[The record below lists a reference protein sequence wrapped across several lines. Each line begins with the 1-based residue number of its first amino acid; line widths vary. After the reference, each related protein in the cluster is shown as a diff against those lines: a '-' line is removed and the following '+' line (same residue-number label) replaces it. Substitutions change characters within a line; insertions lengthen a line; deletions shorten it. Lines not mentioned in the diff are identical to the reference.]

1 MSVAWLV
8 LYRITQANHAG
19 CPLHFQWDFMEG
31 DNAFAFSSLGLAAVI
46 NGPSRVD
53 YSPINAD
60 VTVLTLAFDFPSGAS
75 SSISVVANTT
85 ERYVSADV
93 AEKLSDGNALK
104 NLVFTNC
111 FLQERSRLRRMR

>member
-1 MSVAWLV
+1 M
-8 LYRITQANHAG
+8 
-19 CPLHFQWDFMEG
+19 
-31 DNAFAFSSLGLAAVI
+31 
-46 NGPSRVD
+46 D

-93 AEKLSDGNALK
+93 TADKLSDGNALK
-104 NLVFTNC
+104 NLVFQDATRVDQLFPAGTKQITQNA
-111 FLQERSRLRRMR
+111 LNSIVASVDPSSPLRRSTFFQKNVFEAVLCCFVLYCW

>member
-1 MSVAWLV
+1 
-8 LYRITQANHAG
+8 
-19 CPLHFQWDFMEG
+19 MEG

-111 FLQERSRLRRMR
+111 FLQERNRLRRMR